1 MLSVKKRDGRIVP
14 FNREKIYN
22 AIKKAMN
29 MSGKI
34 SETVAHKIGEEIYTK
49 HANEN
54 IPINISEIETDVFNL
69 LIKHGKKEVAKLYEG
84 YRSIREFQRKS
95 SNNIES
101 QVSELLDG
109 KSDYWNN
116 ENSNKNQNLV
126 TTQRDYMAGIVST
139 NISRK
144 YLLPPDIIQAHDEGI
159 LHFHKQHCG
168 IAA

>member
-1 MLSVKKRDGRIVP
+1 MLSVKKRDGRIVA

-69 LIKHGKKEVAKLYEG
+69 LIKHGKKVITTFFVRLYVM
-84 YRSIREFQRKS
+84 
-95 SNNIES
+95 
-101 QVSELLDG
+101 QVE
-109 KSDYWNN
+109 KM
-116 ENSNKNQNLV
+116 V
-126 TTQRDYMAGIVST
+126 
-139 NISRK
+139 
-144 YLLPPDIIQAHDEGI
+144 
-159 LHFHKQHCG
+159 
-168 IAA
+168 